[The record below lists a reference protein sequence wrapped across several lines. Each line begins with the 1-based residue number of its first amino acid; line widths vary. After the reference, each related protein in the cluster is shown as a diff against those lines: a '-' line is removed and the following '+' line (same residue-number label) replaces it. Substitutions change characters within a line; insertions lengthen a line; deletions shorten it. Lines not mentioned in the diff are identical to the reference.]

1 MIYEEYNKGKSPDK
15 IRLLLLEKGI
25 PSPRGNTMWS
35 EPSIRV
41 ILRNTHYQGY
51 WTFTDKK
58 TGETIHNKCPQL
70 LTSTTI
76 SNYLEM
82 KEKRTRKKSEKTEV
96 RTDNKKYQYLL
107 TTLLECGG
115 CGSRYIGNIKQKQ
128 SSVYGCRK
136 KHNKYRT
143 RDIHFEPCEQK
154 RYLNL
159 EKTDLV
165 VWETV
170 LEVVEKSHLFRELTK
185 NELLPTKEQQKEG
198 LVEQGKIQTKIRKL
212 DKEIGTIQKAIVNQE
227 TQKVLVG
234 SKNIDLVI
242 KQLEQQ
248 RIELEKNKEQLT
260 LQINSLSENQKWVD
274 WYLHFGKKIKSL
286 RNEDIPVEEKRK
298 FLEGVVENIVV
309 LEKSTQEHQLMI
321 QFREP
326 YVDDKLIW
334 KEPKNKKK
342 GYTLK
347 KGKKELTIDEILS
360 KKPTR
365 SYG

>member
-1 MIYEEYNKGKSPDK
+1 
-15 IRLLLLEKGI
+15 
-25 PSPRGNTMWS
+25 
-35 EPSIRV
+35 
-41 ILRNTHYQGY
+41 
-51 WTFTDKK
+51 
-58 TGETIHNKCPQL
+58 
-70 LTSTTI
+70 
-76 SNYLEM
+76 
-82 KEKRTRKKSEKTEV
+82 
-96 RTDNKKYQYLL
+96 
-107 TTLLECGG
+107 
-115 CGSRYIGNIKQKQ
+115 
-128 SSVYGCRK
+128 
-136 KHNKYRT
+136 
-143 RDIHFEPCEQK
+143 
-154 RYLNL
+154 
-159 EKTDLV
+159 
-165 VWETV
+165 
-170 LEVVEKSHLFRELTK
+170 
-185 NELLPTKEQQKEG
+185 
-198 LVEQGKIQTKIRKL
+198 
-212 DKEIGTIQKAIVNQE
+212 
-227 TQKVLVG
+227 VG

-347 KGKKELTIDEILS
+347 KGKKGLIIDEILS